1 MNKVVDK
8 TYHFA
13 TPAIELSRS
22 EMTKL
27 IKNTKFTSMRVWST
41 KLNGAGMRRM
51 EQTRD
56 LIPNSSPGVV
66 KRRRTLSRQKMW
78 VVWSETN
85 QGWRT
90 IRLQTVKKVK
100 IGPQFYK
107 VKQEII
113 MPARPE
119 GISDAQWEEILKEL
133 QKNK

>member
-1 MNKVVDK
+1 MLTRNHFNVMNKVVDK

-107 VKQEII
+107 VK
-113 MPARPE
+113 
-119 GISDAQWEEILKEL
+119 
-133 QKNK
+133 

>member
-66 KRRRTLSRQKMW
+66 KRRRTLSRQRMW

>member
-78 VVWSETN
+78 VVYSETN
-85 QGWRT
+85 NGWRT